1 MITKS
6 KIKILLIIASTLI
19 LLLTLTGCIGSSTDE
34 TQIKQIAKNIEKAIE
49 KKNVDLFM
57 ENVSYNYSDE
67 DGGTYDNHINN
78 LPENIIS
85 QVELAEAIVE
95 PVSIL
100 KIVVDVSIPKND
112 LVLADI
118 YATGKM
124 EITIS
129 LKMCI
134 IGCVPIPWVDAEE
147 SREFDID
154 FIKEDEE
161 WKIISLIET

>member
-1 MITKS
+1 MKN
-6 KIKILLIIASTLI
+6 KIKILMMVSSLF
-19 LLLTLTGCIGSSTDE
+19 LLLLSTGCLGLSTDE
-34 TQIKQIAKNIEKAIE
+34 IRIKQIAKNVEKAIE
-49 KKNVDLFM
+49 KKDVDLFM
-57 ENVSYNYSDE
+57 ENISYNYSDE

-78 LPENIIS
+78 FPENIIF
-85 QVELAEAIVE
+85 QVELAEAIIE

-100 KIVVDVSIPKND
+100 KIVVDVSIPKGD

-118 YATGKM
+118 YAIGKM

-134 IGCVPIPWVDAEE
+134 IGCVPIPWVDIEE

-154 FIKEDEE
+154 FIKEDED
-161 WKIISLIET
+161 WKIISLVEI

>member
-1 MITKS
+1 MKN
-6 KIKILLIIASTLI
+6 KIKVLMIVSSLFLF
-19 LLLTLTGCIGSSTDE
+19 LLLSGCLGLSTDE
-34 TQIKQIAKNIEKAIE
+34 TQIKQIGKNIEKAIE

-57 ENVSYNYSDE
+57 EDISYNYSDE

-78 LPENIIS
+78 FPENIIF
-85 QVELAEAIVE
+85 QVELAEDLVK

-100 KIVVDVSIPKND
+100 KIVVDVSISKSD

-161 WKIISLIET
+161 WKIISLVEI